1 VFDKR
6 SIFLLSALKFLEIYN
21 MSFYERFGLSY
32 EDLDDAENDNGG
44 ANEASA
50 EVEMQV
56 ADTEAGATELEQFG
70 AAVNDVGSDIDELG
84 EIQSG
89 VGEIINSGDVMT
101 DQMARATESRL
112 LRIGN
117 RLQLA
122 RPSYPSFES
131 HHSRDTKGRN
141 TMVVYEG
148 IGSMIANAVKDS
160 IAFLARMIRKF
171 VAWIQSFFTNLKG
184 LKKEAERCQTAWEK
198 KSAEFKA
205 TNNNVT
211 IRNDKDGK
219 PKAVENKAAVRG
231 FTMYTA
237 TGAKTKPAVEEV
249 ITARFT
255 AFGETSLKVLT
266 YLDSRETMLETYVT
280 NFDPE
285 GGNQALLGENGG
297 TTLTSG
303 WPLWGTKP
311 QTPET
316 GSIALLHSARLFNGK
331 HVVMITKENEK
342 GHKSVSMKALS
353 PPSPDRDDHTK
364 ILVPAFDTAKAEFC
378 DGTKGLVALV
388 TALENSKKTVSNVE
402 KLGVSAVNAMRGFE
416 NKMRKQGDS
425 EGATTLARE
434 GIAAIRGAVA
444 DYTTVRGAVVSGIMS
459 GVKVGCNLSHQ
470 LMREGWEA
478 K

>member
-1 VFDKR
+1 MAYYD
-6 SIFLLSALKFLEIYN
+6 
-21 MSFYERFGLSY
+21 RFAVAY
-32 EDLDDAENDNGG
+32 EDLDDVENSNGV
-44 ANEASA
+44 ANEVSA

-70 AAVNDVGSDIDELG
+70 DAVSDVGSDIDELG

-89 VGEIINSGDVMT
+89 VGEIIDSGDVMT

-148 IGSMIANAVKDS
+148 IGNMIANAVKDS

-171 VAWIQSFFTNLKG
+171 VAWIKSFFTNLKG
-184 LKKEAERCQTAWEK
+184 LKKEAERCETAWEK
-198 KSAEFKA
+198 KA
-205 TNNNVT
+205 TELTAGGKIAT
-211 IRNDKDGK
+211 IKVDKDNK
-219 PKAVENKAAVRG
+219 SKSIENKAAVRG
-231 FTMYTA
+231 FTMYKSDST
-237 TGAKTKPAVEEV
+237 KTKASDEEA
-249 ITARFT
+249 ITGR
-255 AFGETSLKVLT
+255 FGEFGTNSLEVLT
-266 YLDSRETMLETYVT
+266 YLDLLEDKLETYVT
-280 NFDPE
+280 DFDPTD
-285 GGNQALLGENGG
+285 GNGSFRALADSTGAGVLNK
-297 TTLTSG
+297 G
-303 WPLWGTKP
+303 WPTWGTKP

-316 GSIALLHSARLFNGK
+316 GSITLLNSPRLFNGK
-331 HVVMITKENEK
+331 HVVMIIKENEK
-342 GHKSVSMKALS
+342 GNKSLAMKSLS

-364 ILVPAFDTAKAEFC
+364 IVVPVFATAKAEFC
-378 DGTKGLVALV
+378 HSKTGLVKLV

-425 EGATTLARE
+425 EGANTLARE
-434 GIAAIRGAVA
+434 GISAIRSVVA
-444 DYTTVRGAVVSGIMS
+444 DYTTVRGSLVSGIMS

>member
-1 VFDKR
+1 MAYYDRVGV
-6 SIFLLSALKFLEIYN
+6 A
-21 MSFYERFGLSY
+21 Y
-32 EDLDDAENDNGG
+32 EDLNDVENDNGA
-44 ANEASA
+44 ANEVSA

-70 AAVNDVGSDIDELG
+70 DAVSDVGSDIDELG
-84 EIQSG
+84 EIQAG
-89 VGEIINSGDVMT
+89 VGEIIDSGDVMT

-141 TMVVYEG
+141 TKVVYEG

-160 IAFLARMIRKF
+160 ISFLARMIRKF
-171 VAWIQSFFTNLKG
+171 VAWIKSFFTNLKG
-184 LKKEAERCQTAWEK
+184 LKKEAERCETAWTK
-198 KSAEFKA
+198 KAAEFA
-205 TNNNVT
+205 TAGGAIKIKT
-211 IRNDKDGK
+211 DKDSK
-219 PKAVENKAAVRG
+219 EKSIENKAAVRG
-231 FTMYTA
+231 FTMYKVD
-237 TGAKTKPAVEEV
+237 GAKTKMDEEEV
-249 ITARFT
+249 ITTRFS
-255 AFGETSLKVLT
+255 AFGASSIAVLNYLDRLENMLEGYVTDFDPTDGTGSFSAIADSTGDGVLT
-266 YLDSRETMLETYVT
+266 K
-280 NFDPE
+280 
-285 GGNQALLGENGG
+285 
-297 TTLTSG
+297 G

-316 GSIALLHSARLFNGK
+316 GSISLFRSDRLFNGK
-331 HVVMITKENEK
+331 HLVMITKENEK
-342 GHKSVSMKALS
+342 GHKSLAMKSLS

-364 ILVPAFDTAKAEFC
+364 IKVPEFAAAKNEFC
-378 DGTKGLVALV
+378 HGATGLVKLV

-425 EGATTLARE
+425 DGANTLARE

-444 DYTTVRGAVVSGIMS
+444 DYTTVRGSVVSGIMS

>member
-1 VFDKR
+1 MAYYD
-6 SIFLLSALKFLEIYN
+6 
-21 MSFYERFGLSY
+21 RFAVAY
-32 EDLDDAENDNGG
+32 EDLDDVENDNGA
-44 ANEASA
+44 ANEVSA

-70 AAVNDVGSDIDELG
+70 DAVSDVGSDIDELG
-84 EIQSG
+84 EIQAG
-89 VGEIINSGDVMT
+89 VGEIIDSGDVMT

-198 KSAEFKA
+198 KAKEFTAAGKA
-205 TNNNVT
+205 AT
-211 IRNDKDGK
+211 IKTDKDGK
-219 PKAVENKAAVRG
+219 EKSIENKSAVRG
-231 FTMYTA
+231 FTMYLA
-237 TGAKTKPAVEEV
+237 DGSKTKVSDEEV
-249 ITARFT
+249 ITARFA
-255 AFGETSLKVLT
+255 AFGDASLKVLKFMDG
-266 YLDSRETMLETYVT
+266 LETILETYVKD
-280 NFDPE
+280 FDPAD
-285 GGNQALLGENGG
+285 GNGSFKALADATGG
-297 TTLTSG
+297 TVLTKG
-303 WPLWGTKP
+303 WPAWATKP

-316 GSIALLHSARLFNGK
+316 GSITLNTSKRLFNGK

-342 GHKSVSMKALS
+342 GHKSLAMKSLS

-364 ILVPAFDTAKAEFC
+364 IKVPEFTAAKAEFC
-378 DGTKGLVALV
+378 HATTGLVKLV
-388 TALENSKKTVSNVE
+388 TALEDSKKTVSNVE
-402 KLGVSAVNAMRGFE
+402 KLGTSAVNAMRGFE

-425 EGATTLARE
+425 EGANTLARE
-434 GIAAIRGAVA
+434 GIAAIRDAVA
-444 DYTTVRGAVVSGIMS
+444 GYTTVRGALVSGIMS

>member
-1 VFDKR
+1 MAYYD
-6 SIFLLSALKFLEIYN
+6 
-21 MSFYERFGLSY
+21 RFAVAY
-32 EDLDDAENDNGG
+32 EDLDEVNGNES
-44 ANEASA
+44 ANEVSA

-70 AAVNDVGSDIDELG
+70 DAVSDVGSDIDELG

-89 VGEIINSGDVMT
+89 VGEIIDSGDVMT

-184 LKKEAERCQTAWEK
+184 LKKEAERCEAAWDK
-198 KSAEFKA
+198 KAKEFA
-205 TNNNVT
+205 AAGGT
-211 IRNDKDGK
+211 ITIKTDKDSK
-219 PKAVENKAAVRG
+219 EKSVENKAAVRG
-231 FTMYTA
+231 FTMYKDDST
-237 TGAKTKPAVEEV
+237 KTKADEEEV
-249 ITARFT
+249 ISARFGN
-255 AFGETSLKVLT
+255 FGTNSLAVLS
-266 YLDSRETMLETYVT
+266 YLDRLEDMLDTYVKD
-280 NFDPE
+280 FDPADGNGSFKALADAT
-285 GGNQALLGENGG
+285 GGSVLDK
-297 TTLTSG
+297 G
-303 WPLWGTKP
+303 WPAWATKP

-316 GSIALLHSARLFNGK
+316 GSIALLTSKRLFNGK
-331 HVVMITKENEK
+331 HLVMITKENEK
-342 GHKSVSMKALS
+342 GHKSLAMKSLS

-364 ILVPAFDTAKAEFC
+364 IKVPAFATAKNEFC
-378 DGTKGLVALV
+378 HGTTGLVKLV

-425 EGATTLARE
+425 DGANTLARE

-444 DYTTVRGAVVSGIMS
+444 DYTTVRGSVVSGIMT